1 MIAIGNH
8 FGLTGGPTI
17 TAGIISSLNRNIQF
31 ENGILEL
38 IQTDAAIKE
47 IRVGLLYTSGE
58 VVAISTAK
66 MPFAHGIGFAVPIN
80 IAKSIMNDS

>member
-1 MIAIGNH
+1 MQQ
-8 FGLTGGPTI
+8 
-17 TAGIISSLNRNIQF
+17 SIQ
-31 ENGILEL
+31 
-38 IQTDAAIKE
+38 E

-66 MPFAHGIGFAVPIN
+66 MLFAHGIGFAVPIN

>member
-1 MIAIGNH
+1 MQQ
-8 FGLTGGPTI
+8 
-17 TAGIISSLNRNIQF
+17 SIQ
-31 ENGILEL
+31 
-38 IQTDAAIKE
+38 E

>member
-1 MIAIGNH
+1 MQQ
-8 FGLTGGPTI
+8 
-17 TAGIISSLNRNIQF
+17 SIQ
-31 ENGILEL
+31 
-38 IQTDAAIKE
+38 E

-80 IAKSIMNDS
+80 IAKSIMNELIENRRVIIRPWIGITTIKITRQLAQYYHLPTNEVLL